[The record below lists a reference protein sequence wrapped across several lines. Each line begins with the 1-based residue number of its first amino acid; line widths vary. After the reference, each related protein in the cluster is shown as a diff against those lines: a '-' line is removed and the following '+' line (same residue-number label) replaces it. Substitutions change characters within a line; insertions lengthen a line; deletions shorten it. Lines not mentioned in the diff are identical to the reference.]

1 VRSLL
6 LVGLLVASCDQSG
19 EPASCT
25 AATGGPCCAPSVV
38 NGATCGKPLQTCT
51 FDAEHYCACERTL
64 HWRCTTV
71 VPMDMATRDESL
83 PSRD

>member
-6 LVGLLVASCDQSG
+6 LIGLLVAGCDMG

-25 AATGGPCCAPSVV
+25 PASGGPCCAPAVE
-38 NGATCGKPLQTCT
+38 NGASCGMPLQTCT
-51 FDAEHYCACERTL
+51 FDATHYCSCQRTL

-71 VPMDMATRDESL
+71 APMDLATRDESL
-83 PSRD
+83 PRRD